1 MNTFKSW
8 FISSCFFAAVG
19 ITSPIM
25 FVIALAIR
33 ILTFPFDR
41 RLRLLHLFTCF
52 WASMYTYI
60 MPPWKIKVEGR
71 EKFRPNVA
79 YMVVCNHQSLLDILV
94 NFRLYKHFKF
104 VSKIEIFRIPFIGWN
119 MVLNRY
125 IKLKRGDKKSIKE
138 MMQVV
143 GRRLE
148 EGSSVLFYPEGT
160 RSETSEFRAFKPGA
174 FILAKEKRVSILPM
188 VISGTREALPKKS
201 FDYHG
206 MHHIWLRVLDEIPYE
221 RFANI
226 ELEDLIEMVRTM
238 MREAWE
244 KLEQERRG
252 AEVVV

>member
-8 FISSCFFAAVG
+8 LISSYFFIAVG
-19 ITSPIM
+19 LTSPIM
-25 FVIALAIR
+25 YVIALMIR
-33 ILTFPFDR
+33 IITYPFDR

-71 EKFRPNVA
+71 EKFRKDVA

-94 NFRLYKHFKF
+94 NFRLYTHFKF

-125 IKLKRGDKKSIKE
+125 IKLKRGDKQSIE
-138 MMQVV
+138 QMMKVAAE
-143 GRRLE
+143 RLE

-160 RSETSEFRAFKPGA
+160 RSETGQFRAFKPGA
-174 FILAKEKRVSILPM
+174 FMLAKEKKVPILPM
-188 VISGTREALPKKS
+188 VVSGTREALPKKS

-206 MHHIWLRVLDEIPYE
+206 VHKIWLRVLDEIPYE
-221 RFANI
+221 RFADMNV
-226 ELEDLIEMVRTM
+226 EDVAEMVRNIM
-238 MREAWE
+238 LEAYE
-244 KLEQERRG
+244 KLEKERR
-252 AEVVV
+252 AAKI

>member
-19 ITSPIM
+19 LTSPIM
-25 FVIALAIR
+25 YLIALILR
-33 ILTFPFDR
+33 ITTYWFDK

-71 EKFRPNVA
+71 EKFRKGVA

-94 NFRLYKHFKF
+94 NFRLYTHFKF

-125 IKLKRGDKKSIKE
+125 IKLKRGDKQSIE
-138 MMQVV
+138 QMMKVA
-143 GRRLE
+143 GERLE

-160 RSETSEFRAFKPGA
+160 RSETGEFRDFKPGA
-174 FILAKEKRVSILPM
+174 FILAKEKKVPILPM
-188 VISGTREALPKKS
+188 VVSGTREALPKKS

-206 MHHIWLRVLDEIPYE
+206 KHHIWLRVLDEIPYE
-221 RFANI
+221 RFADMN
-226 ELEDLIEMVRTM
+226 LEDLVQMVRSIM
-238 MREAWE
+238 LDAYK
-244 KLEQERRG
+244 KLEQERL
-252 AEVVV
+252 AATK